1 MILGSRV
8 FSIGVVRL
16 EECLYLL
23 DSVIS
28 GIEDMLIRCRSA
40 EDVIQSS
47 VLNILLDVFHLEVHC
62 LRI

>member
-47 VLNILLDVFHLEVHC
+47 VLNILLDIFHLEVHC